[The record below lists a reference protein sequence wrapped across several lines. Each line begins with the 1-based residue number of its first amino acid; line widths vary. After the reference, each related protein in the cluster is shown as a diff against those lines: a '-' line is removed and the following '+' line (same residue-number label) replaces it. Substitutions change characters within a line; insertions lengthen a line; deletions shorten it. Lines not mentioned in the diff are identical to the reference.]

1 LRDVDRTKK
10 DNCSNRGIKG
20 PAVLSEFVKIPEQ
33 VLLDKMHTTARGAQE
48 NLNNLWFNP
57 NFSHKPWYIGSPT
70 LRAEIDKRF
79 SGVKY
84 PMEFHRTTKSINQ
97 FNTLKCSEL
106 ENMEFYIGILVIL
119 ILTLSYQILIS

>member
-1 LRDVDRTKK
+1 M
-10 DNCSNRGIKG
+10 
-20 PAVLSEFVKIPEQ
+20 SEFVNIPDQ
-33 VLLDKMHTTARGAQE
+33 ILFDKMHTTARGAME
-48 NLNNLWFNP
+48 DLANLWLNS
-57 NFSHKPWYIGSPT
+57 NFSHKQWYIGSPT

-106 ENMEFYIGILVIL
+106 ENMEFNIGILVIL
-119 ILTLSYQILIS
+119 ILNM

>member
-1 LRDVDRTKK
+1 
-10 DNCSNRGIKG
+10 
-20 PAVLSEFVKIPEQ
+20 
-33 VLLDKMHTTARGAQE
+33 MHTTARGAQE

-70 LRAEIDKRF
+70 LRYEIEKRL
-79 SGVKY
+79 SSVKY

-106 ENMEFYIGILVIL
+106 ENMEFYIGIFIFFNRYLVEFL
-119 ILTLSYQILIS
+119 VYPG